1 MGGKGSGNRSY
12 SNTFKANSPA
22 AVDPDSNARTIEFTN
37 ALYKLPDFDRGDVA
51 AMDSRIDEFFSICR
65 EHSMRPMVGGLALA
79 MSMSKS
85 ELWRIVNDVASGSR
99 LGFTPETI
107 ERVKKAVIFIDT
119 NFEQLLMDARNP
131 VPAIFYAK
139 SNLGWRE
146 APTETVVTHRTQNPQ
161 LEGGTAD
168 EIAGRYLAAVGVD
181 EEEEQVYEEP

>member
-1 MGGKGSGNRSY
+1 
-12 SNTFKANSPA
+12 
-22 AVDPDSNARTIEFTN
+22 
-37 ALYKLPDFDRGDVA
+37 
-51 AMDSRIDEFFSICR
+51 
-65 EHSMRPMVGGLALA
+65 MRPMVGGVGLDLKVDE
-79 MSMSKS
+79 SN
-85 ELWRIVNDVASGSR
+85 LWKVVNGVSHGGGS
-99 LGFTPETI
+99 GFTPASI
-107 ERVKKAVIFIDT
+107 EIVKTTLVAIDT

-131 VPAIFYAK
+131 VPAIFYSK

>member
-1 MGGKGSGNRSY
+1 MGGKGSGNRGY

-22 AVDPDSNARTIEFTN
+22 AVDPDSNARTIEFTK
-37 ALYKLPDFDRGDVA
+37 ALYKLPDFDRGDVG

-79 MSMSKS
+79 MSMSKA

-99 LGFTPETI
+99 LGFTPATI

-146 APTETVVTHRTQNPQ
+146 APSETVVTHRSEKPQ

-168 EIAGRYLAAVGVD
+168 QIAGKYLAAVGV
-181 EEEEQVYEEP
+181 EEEEAEYEEP